1 MFKRRVGELA
11 KRPLIVPA
19 DATVTQAADLMV
31 RADVSCL
38 AAVTGA
44 KVVGFVTERELTR
57 RLDVDL
63 DPGTP
68 VRDVLSRTVG
78 GGILKDLSAHEA
90 IKTMLERKVRHLPV
104 IDVGGSRIGVVTDKE
119 LVDALAVDFMVENVD
134 CRAVM
139 RPAPVILSPE
149 QSVQTALDRMREV
162 GVGSVLVV
170 TDGKAAGIFTE
181 RDALRAIMGQPE
193 RLSHPVSAYMSRP
206 VVSVPAEAMVYKVIL
221 YMRQKGVRRLA
232 VTEADGRLAGVLTQ
246 PDILLYARRMG

>member
-38 AAVTGA
+38 AVVTGA
-44 KVVGFVTERELTR
+44 KVVGFVTERELVR
-57 RLDVDL
+57 HLDVDL

-68 VRDVLSRTVG
+68 VREILSRTVG
-78 GGILKDLSAHEA
+78 GGILKDLSATEA
-90 IKTMLERKVRHLPV
+90 IKTMLERKERHLPV
-104 IDVGGSRIGVVTDKE
+104 IDVGGSLIGVVTDKE

-139 RPAPVILSPE
+139 RPEPVCLAPDAPV
-149 QSVQTALDRMREV
+149 QAALDRMRQA
-162 GVGSVLVV
+162 GIGSVLVAM
-170 TDGKAAGIFTE
+170 DGKAAGIFTE

-193 RLSHPVSAYMSRP
+193 RLADPVSAYMSRP